1 MRTVREIYTAYRIM
15 PSLQMH
21 QLRVAAV
28 AKLIVDNFQ
37 QSIDTQVVLLSC
49 LFHDMGNII
58 KSELS
63 QFPEFSEPEGVEHWQ
78 GVKEEFVSKYGEN
91 AHDANVAI
99 AREIGVLESV
109 IFEID
114 SFSFGNLAK
123 IATGNSFELK
133 ISKYGDLRTGPYG
146 ILSMQERLEEARA
159 RYVAQGSDRK
169 HYTKDGFVELSHA
182 AESIETQIFERCRI
196 APSDINDVTVLPL
209 FKELSEYPVL

>member
-1 MRTVREIYTAYRIM
+1 
-15 PSLQMH
+15 MH

-123 IATGNSFELK
+123 IATGN
-133 ISKYGDLRTGPYG
+133 
-146 ILSMQERLEEARA
+146 
-159 RYVAQGSDRK
+159 
-169 HYTKDGFVELSHA
+169 
-182 AESIETQIFERCRI
+182 
-196 APSDINDVTVLPL
+196 
-209 FKELSEYPVL
+209 